1 LRGKKK
7 KKKKLG
13 TETGEPRE
21 VYNVAIVSTS
31 KSEETR
37 GRRRGVVDADWSS
50 VFGIHAAK

>member
-13 TETGEPRE
+13 TETGEPIE
-21 VYNVAIVSTS
+21 VYNVANVSTS
-31 KSEETR
+31 NSEETR